1 MIGKLCPG
9 IDSCDPVCWLVNLI
23 NEHLLT
29 FEAVLL

>member
-23 NEHLLT
+23 NEHLL
-29 FEAVLL
+29 EAVLL